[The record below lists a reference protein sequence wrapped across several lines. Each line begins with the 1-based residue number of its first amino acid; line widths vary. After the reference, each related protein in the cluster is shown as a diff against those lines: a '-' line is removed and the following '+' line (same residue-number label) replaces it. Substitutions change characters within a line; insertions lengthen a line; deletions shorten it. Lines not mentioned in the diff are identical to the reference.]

1 MMSPLSSP
9 TCHKKSGCISGLCS
23 RDSSGLA
30 AYRLW
35 ILSAFCE
42 EQESFGYR
50 LKIMLA
56 LRSKHSVPV
65 SQSNFI
71 SFLGRRNGKE
81 LAVCNYINVNLCPL
95 ESPPARKSCPIY
107 HTVPC
112 ALFQFFFL
120 IYLLSQPL
128 KNVHF
133 SRTKA
138 MQLSLSWYP

>member
-1 MMSPLSSP
+1 
-9 TCHKKSGCISGLCS
+9 
-23 RDSSGLA
+23 
-30 AYRLW
+30 
-35 ILSAFCE
+35 
-42 EQESFGYR
+42 
-50 LKIMLA
+50 MLA

-120 IYLLSQPL
+120 IYLLSQLL

-138 MQLSLSWYP
+138 MQLSLS